1 VQNSNQT
8 WYLLMEKTTAPI
20 KTNEEGIYIY
30 IYIYILASTTYI
42 FYPWSFARKR
52 ARVINASQESQ

>member
-20 KTNEEGIYIY
+20 KTNEERIY